1 MEKRNLYY
9 TREPLMIEKISA
21 ADTLFIPLEKQT
33 LTNSGI
39 VTKEV
44 VRIADDTLSTA
55 VYTYD
60 KSGNLLETV
69 IRKRVLLF
77 A

>member
-1 MEKRNLYY
+1 
-9 TREPLMIEKISA
+9 MIEKISP

-33 LTNSGI
+33 LTNRGT

-60 KSGNLLETV
+60 KSGKLLETV